1 MAENQTSDNKIANIL
16 LPVPSESS
24 STQSGTSV
32 ERQDFDL
39 IQNILQQD
47 IVSLDC
53 LKKMNWQGL
62 NCPLTRAQIWRLILG
77 HESSDKQVRS
87 EELKSRR
94 LDYIEKLKTLPNYS
108 RRTKSI
114 KNFLEPLL
122 KYDLFQKEAVQ
133 NSLTKLILLISAKE
147 NLKKKYISSIIIPF
161 YLVFLSEFYP
171 LDLKTLDTNDEGPQ
185 KSYLSIVEA
194 DTYCCS
200 LIFLSS
206 FSRSTNLKLSKNIIK
221 ALERF
226 DSTVFLH
233 ITEEG
238 QELSFLNRWVKHLFL
253 KDFPLHICV
262 RIFDEL
268 ISIKGSN
275 SYCEE
280 NDSHISFLVCLACA
294 LLSIFRGKILITS
307 GPQLKNTLS
316 RLPTEN
322 WGEIEILIL
331 ISQAY
336 LYQSILE

>member
-1 MAENQTSDNKIANIL
+1 MAENQTSDTKIAKIL
-16 LPVPSESS
+16 LPAPSESS
-24 STQSGTSV
+24 STQSSTSV
-32 ERQDFDL
+32 ERQDLDV

-47 IVSLDC
+47 IVSLEC
-53 LKKMNWQGL
+53 LNKMNWQGL

-77 HESSDKQVRS
+77 HENSDKQIRS
-87 EELKSRR
+87 EELKLKR
-94 LDYIEKLKTLPNYS
+94 LDYIENLNSLDNSS

-114 KNFLEPLL
+114 KKFLEPIL

-133 NSLTKLILLISAKE
+133 ISLTKLILLISGKE

-171 LDLKTLDTNDEGPQ
+171 LDLKTLDIHDEGPQ

-226 DSTVFLH
+226 DSTIFLH
-233 ITEEG
+233 ITEEV
-238 QELSFLNRWVKHLFL
+238 QELSIFNRWIKHLFL

-268 ISIKGSN
+268 ISIKGSVGH
-275 SYCEE
+275 CEE
-280 NDSHISFLVCLACA
+280 SSLHISFLVCLACA
-294 LLSIFRGKILITS
+294 LLSIFRNRILLTS

-316 RLPTEN
+316 KLPTEN